1 MEARSLNMI
10 ENMND
15 FFGVSLWIFTQYW
28 YVILIGAVLAY
39 LIGSVNTSIIV
50 TRIVAHTD
58 IRTMGS
64 GNAGFTNVLRSV
76 GKIPAIITFVGD
88 FLKGVLSV
96 VIAYVLIACFI
107 PSAGMFTAEA
117 ETFLMNYLVYFISF
131 FCILGHTYP
140 IFYGFKGGKGVVT
153 TASFM
158 LMTDGRILA
167 VALGIFVVVFLLTK
181 TISKCALV
189 NAVCFPISTFLFS
202 YFIDTP
208 QYVPTEAGLYL
219 TILKTFISLVIAVL
233 VIYRHKDNI
242 KRILKGTEKK
252 ITASKS

>member
-1 MEARSLNMI
+1 MMGTEMNMA
-10 ENMND
+10 EGLGG
-15 FFGVSLWIFTQYW
+15 FFYVLGSIFSQYW
-28 YVILIGAVLAY
+28 YVILIGAVAAY
-39 LIGSVNTSIIV
+39 LIGSINTSIIV
-50 TRIVAHTD
+50 TRIVNHED

-88 FLKGVLSV
+88 FLKGVISAL
-96 VIAYVLIACFI
+96 IAYLLIALFI
-107 PSAGMFTAEA
+107 PNADL
-117 ETFLMNYLVYFISF
+117 FLRSWLIYIIAF
-131 FCILGHTYP
+131 FCIVGHTYP
-140 IFYGFKGGKGVVT
+140 IFYGFRGGKGVVT

-158 LMTDGRILA
+158 LMTDWRTLA
-167 VALGIFVVVFLLTK
+167 VALGIFAVVFLLTK

-189 NAVCFPISTFLFS
+189 NAACFPISTFLLS

-208 QYVPTEAGLYL
+208 NFEPTNAGVYL
-219 TILKTFISLVIAVL
+219 TIFKTFISLIIAVL

-242 KRILKGTEKK
+242 KRILNGTEKK